1 MTQSEFPKD
10 TNSLLTQEEKL
21 FLDKIPD
28 AGVAYLLRN
37 EGTDLKLSF
46 VAQDLSTTIYHE
58 FKGERADAVRDY
70 YAMLFAFGV
79 RKDPRVA

>member
-21 FLDKIPD
+21 FLDSVPD
-28 AGVAYLLRN
+28 EGVRYMLSN
-37 EGTDLKLSF
+37 ESTDIKASF
-46 VAQDLSTTIYHE
+46 IAKDLSMTIYHE
-58 FKGERADAVRDY
+58 FRGERADAVRDY

>member
-10 TNSLLTQEEKL
+10 TNKLLTQEEKL
-21 FLDKIPD
+21 FLDKLPD
-28 AGVAYLLRN
+28 EGVLYMLRN
-37 EGTDLKLSF
+37 EDADIKASF
-46 VAQDLSTTIYHE
+46 IANDLSVTMYHE

-70 YAMLFAFGV
+70 YAMLFAFGL